1 MLFIFALVSIMRL
14 SSGARVYHGQNK
26 SDLYDHFPMYQDTT
40 QFYNLFLTRNSD
52 EKEEKTETTRATS
65 STTSSTTTL
74 SPNDVNFPHDPT
86 SEKEAKYI
94 KISSSIEIPETESVK
109 LVLDALK
116 VLWDA
121 SLTSMW
127 KGFMPSMERVRR
139 DTSAFESTKG
149 TD

>member
-1 MLFIFALVSIMRL
+1 MRL

-52 EKEEKTETTRATS
+52 EKEEKKETESTRVTT
-65 STTSSTTTL
+65 STTTL
-74 SPNDVNFPHDPT
+74 SPNDVIFPHDPT

>member
-1 MLFIFALVSIMRL
+1 MRL

-52 EKEEKTETTRATS
+52 EKEEKKETESTRAT
-65 STTSSTTTL
+65 TSTTTL

-94 KISSSIEIPETESVK
+94 KISSSIEIPETETVK
-109 LVLDALK
+109 LVMEAIK
-116 VLWDA
+116 VLWRA
-121 SLTSMW
+121 AMTGLR
-127 KGFMPSMERVRR
+127 KGFMPTIERVRR
-139 DTSAFESTKG
+139 EADSSRG
-149 TD
+149 RID

>member
-1 MLFIFALVSIMRL
+1 MLFILALVSIMRL
-14 SSGARVYHGQNK
+14 TSGARVYHGQNK

-52 EKEEKTETTRATS
+52 EKEEQKETESTRAT
-65 STTSSTTTL
+65 TSTTTL
-74 SPNDVNFPHDPT
+74 SPNDVNFPNDPT
-86 SEKEAKYI
+86 PEKEAKYI